1 MFFYGLTCV
10 SFEGYALLKVICL
23 FNLFEVEISM
33 MAMQVLESVRPIEL
47 LKKMCHEKCF
57 LYLELSSSTLWFYH
71 TFESISPPMSDAGT
85 MEKVFLGI
93 IVGLMCVT
101 ALVANFLVIFV
112 VYRNTAL
119 RQQFSSVFIVNLA
132 MGDFL
137 TALFSMPLSLGALV
151 YRGWPFSSLLCH
163 FNGFSNQILGISAIL
178 TLAVISI
185 DRFYAVIKP
194 LKYRAKM
201 TMQKAFNSVCYVWV
215 QSALF
220 SLVPALHGWYI
231 FNDNYFF
238 CTFSSVYRNTREIA
252 FTYCLYLFNFGAPLI
267 IMLGAYYKIFQV
279 ARRHS
284 QRIAPAVVT
293 LGTFGIQNLDDI
305 RKEIGR
311 QREARAARKIIL
323 VIAAFLCCNAPYTIM
338 RLLELIEGCELD
350 LPMFVTVCAKLLNF
364 LKSSLDPLIY
374 GLFQRR
380 FRCALSALFLSKSR
394 ERRIPRPSLNQTSCQ
409 SRRSDIIKT
418 GNENNSLTPTESRNS
433 TDRNFWIY

>member
-1 MFFYGLTCV
+1 
-10 SFEGYALLKVICL
+10 
-23 FNLFEVEISM
+23 
-33 MAMQVLESVRPIEL
+33 
-47 LKKMCHEKCF
+47 
-57 LYLELSSSTLWFYH
+57 
-71 TFESISPPMSDAGT
+71 MSDFGR

-112 VYRNTAL
+112 VYRNTTL

-132 MGDFL
+132 MCDFFM
-137 TALFSMPLSLGALV
+137 ALFSMPFFLGASV
-151 YRGWPFSSLLCH
+151 YHGWPFTTFLCH

-201 TMQKAFNSVCYVWV
+201 TMQKAFTSVCYIWI
-215 QSALF
+215 QAALF
-220 SLVPALHGWYI
+220 ALLPALHGWYI
-231 FNDNYFF
+231 FNENYFF
-238 CTFSSVYRNTREIA
+238 CTFSSVYRENSEIA
-252 FTYCLYLFNFGAPLI
+252 FTYCLYLFNFGVPLI
-267 IMLGAYYKIFQV
+267 VMLVAYYKIFLV

-293 LGTFGIQNLDDI
+293 LGTFGVQNLMDI

-311 QREARAARKIIL
+311 QREARAARKITL
-323 VIAAFLCCNAPYTIM
+323 VIAAFLCCNAPYTTM
-338 RLLELIEGCELD
+338 RLLELLNGCKLD
-350 LPMFVTVCAKLLNF
+350 LPLIVTVSARLLNF

-380 FRCALSALFLSKSR
+380 FRCALSAIFLSKTKCR
-394 ERRIPRPSLNQTSCQ
+394 ERPNHILSLNQTSSQ
-409 SRRSDIIKT
+409 KSDVNT
-418 GNENNSLTPTESRNS
+418 ANDSLPPIESPTHKK
-433 TDRNFWIY
+433 FWLY

>member
-1 MFFYGLTCV
+1 M
-10 SFEGYALLKVICL
+10 SK
-23 FNLFEVEISM
+23 
-33 MAMQVLESVRPIEL
+33 
-47 LKKMCHEKCF
+47 
-57 LYLELSSSTLWFYH
+57 
-71 TFESISPPMSDAGT
+71 SPPVCHIEVGEHFVIRIVGYFTGENISRAMSDFGK

-112 VYRNTAL
+112 VYRNTTL

-132 MGDFL
+132 MCDL
-137 TALFSMPLSLGALV
+137 LMALLSMPFSLGALV
-151 YRGWPFSSLLCH
+151 RHDWPFTTLLCH

-201 TMQKAFNSVCYVWV
+201 TMQKAFNSVCYVWI
-215 QSALF
+215 QAALF
-220 SLVPALHGWYI
+220 ALVPALYGWYV
-231 FNDNYFF
+231 FNENYFF
-238 CTFSSVYRNTREIA
+238 CTFSSVYRDRREIA
-252 FTYCLYLFNFGAPLI
+252 FAYCLYLFNFGVPLV
-267 IMLGAYYKIFQV
+267 IMLVAYYKIFQV

-284 QRIAPAVVT
+284 QRIAPAVVR
-293 LGTFGIQNLDDI
+293 LGTFGIQNLADI

-323 VIAAFLCCNAPYTIM
+323 VIAAFLCCNAPYTAM
-338 RLLELIEGCELD
+338 RLLELLNGCKLK
-350 LPMFVTVCAKLLNF
+350 LPMIVTICAKLLNF

-380 FRCALSALFLSKSR
+380 FRCALSAIFLPKTKCR
-394 ERRIPRPSLNQTSCQ
+394 ERPNFSLPLNRTLSQD
-409 SRRSDIIKT
+409 RRSDV
-418 GNENNSLTPTESRNS
+418 NNTTSDSLTPTDSPN
-433 TDRNFWIY
+433 TTYKQFWLY